1 MGIDHNLNVCSIPHL
16 PINTAFITLFTEESV
31 TYFLLLML
39 AKRFF
44 LFVYPTVKIDKSI
57 FFNGKYLSCFNM
69 NDINGFKET
78 KWMSSQNMFWII
90 EQFENEYF
98 IKMYAFH
105 IIKIKSHNF

>member
-69 NDINGFKET
+69 NDMFQQ
-78 KWMSSQNMFWII
+78 WMTLMGSKKQNEWVPKIC
-90 EQFENEYF
+90 FE
-98 IKMYAFH
+98 
-105 IIKIKSHNF
+105 